1 MFSRNLEFA
10 NKVSSRNLES
20 TNKEEQQLVIFLEDY
35 INVVTSINNTNAR
48 VATKKR
54 NTSKKKISNTKSN
67 TSIEMHLKETKV
79 VKLGARRDNGT
90 HQVKIN
96 LKQLQ

>member
-1 MFSRNLEFA
+1 
-10 NKVSSRNLES
+10 
-20 TNKEEQQLVIFLEDY
+20 VIFLENC

-48 VATKKR
+48 GATKKR
-54 NTSKKKISNTKSN
+54 NKGKKKISNTESN
-67 TSIEMHLKETKV
+67 ISIEMHSKETKV
-79 VKLGARRDNGT
+79 VKLGAWRDNGT